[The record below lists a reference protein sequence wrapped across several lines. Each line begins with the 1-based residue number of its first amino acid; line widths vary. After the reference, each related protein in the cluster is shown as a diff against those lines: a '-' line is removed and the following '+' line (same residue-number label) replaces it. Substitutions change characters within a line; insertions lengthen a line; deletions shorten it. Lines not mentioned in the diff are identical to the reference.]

1 MSDYDSRRTG
11 NGLLDTGSTPVWS
24 IDDFYNQMGMEE
36 QWKGYGRGYDR
47 QYDGILQMIE
57 MIVDVRKDL
66 EEATR
71 KIAELRREK

>member
-1 MSDYDSRRTG
+1 MGFWTRVRLPSGPSM
-11 NGLLDTGSTPVWS
+11 
-24 IDDFYNQMGMEE
+24 IFYNQMGMEE
-36 QWKGYGRGYDR
+36 QGKGYDG

-57 MIVDVRKDL
+57 MIVDVCKDL

>member
-1 MSDYDSRRTG
+1 MGFWTRVRLPSGPSM
-11 NGLLDTGSTPVWS
+11 
-24 IDDFYNQMGMEE
+24 IFYNQMGMEE

-71 KIAELRREK
+71 KIAELRGEK

>member
-1 MSDYDSRRTG
+1 M
-11 NGLLDTGSTPVWS
+11 
-24 IDDFYNQMGMEE
+24 IFYNQMGMEE
-36 QWKGYGRGYDR
+36 QGKGYDR

-57 MIVDVRKDL
+57 MIVDVCKDL

>member
-24 IDDFYNQMGMEE
+24 SMIFYNQMGMEE

>member
-1 MSDYDSRRTG
+1 M
-11 NGLLDTGSTPVWS
+11 
-24 IDDFYNQMGMEE
+24 IFYNQMGMEE

-57 MIVDVRKDL
+57 MIVDVCKDL